1 MRAVD
6 PRETRAEGKE
16 SIVSAFES
24 AQIARHTAIVLAGAA
39 SLSLTVVSGA
49 YIATNMPGLERPGQL
64 AAPSAPIIRDGAPR
78 VGPAPRT
85 GSIRLGEGSSQA
97 AVYRDRPAIT
107 PAVFTAPEPTAQ
119 PAEPQP
125 APTDS
130 AGVGGRVG
138 LGTTYVGARVAPA
151 QTNTV
156 SITLDTNALTV
167 LSGILMSEPVR
178 ERLGVS
184 TDPTGVTQ
192 MRTDVD
198 TRRGE
203 VTLVFSDPTLGEHAL
218 ELDRNPA
225 PGQADRAEG
234 APVDAMTSLPEGTRP
249 EPRKSVDPSAPSEN
263 GTITA

>member
-1 MRAVD
+1 PPH
-6 PRETRAEGKE
+6 PRR
-16 SIVSAFES
+16 
-24 AQIARHTAIVLAGAA
+24 
-39 SLSLTVVSGA
+39 
-49 YIATNMPGLERPGQL
+49 RP
-64 AAPSAPIIRDGAPR
+64 PY
-78 VGPAPRT
+78 PAPAR
-85 GSIRLGEGSSQA
+85 A
-97 AVYRDRPAIT
+97 AR
-107 PAVFTAPEPTAQ
+107 
-119 PAEPQP
+119 
-125 APTDS
+125 
-130 AGVGGRVG
+130 GGGGARVG

-184 TDPTGVTQ
+184 TDPSGVTQ

-225 PGQADRAEG
+225 PGQADRADSG
-234 APVDAMTSLPEGTRP
+234 AVVEDAPDETRP
-249 EPRKSVDPSAPSEN
+249 APAVPAAGSDVV
-263 GTITA
+263 TA

>member
-1 MRAVD
+1 M
-6 PRETRAEGKE
+6 
-16 SIVSAFES
+16 SAFES

-64 AAPSAPIIRDGAPR
+64 AAPSAPIIRDGAPQT
-78 VGPAPRT
+78 GPVHRT
-85 GSIRLGEGSSQA
+85 GSILITDGSGQA
-97 AVYRDRPAIT
+97 AVYRDRPAAA
-107 PAVFTAPEPTAQ
+107 PSVVTAPEATAL
-119 PAEPQP
+119 PAETQP
-125 APTDS
+125 APADR
-130 AGVGGRVG
+130 AGVGGRLG

-167 LSGILMSEPVR
+167 LSGILMSDPLR

-184 TDPTGVTQ
+184 TDPSGVTQ

-225 PGQADRAEG
+225 PGQADRSAS
-234 APVDAMTSLPEGTRP
+234 APVDSSTAPPTDARPAP
-249 EPRKSVDPSAPSEN
+249 EPSTDPAVRGEN
-263 GTITA
+263 RTITA

>member
-49 YIATNMPGLERPGQL
+49 YIATNMPGLDRPGQL
-64 AAPSAPIIRDGAPR
+64 AGPSVPNIRDGAPR
-78 VGPAPRT
+78 PGPAHRT
-85 GSIRLGEGSSQA
+85 GSILLTDGSGQA
-97 AVYRDRPAIT
+97 AVYRDRPAAAPVVVPP
-107 PAVFTAPEPTAQ
+107 PAAAAL

-125 APTDS
+125 APTDP
-130 AGVGGRVG
+130 AGVGGRLG

-167 LSGILMSEPVR
+167 LSGILMSDPIR

-184 TDPTGVTQ
+184 TDPSGVTQ

-225 PGQADRAEG
+225 PGQADRVEDDPAAAQ
-234 APVDAMTSLPEGTRP
+234 APRAAQDKPV
-249 EPRKSVDPSAPSEN
+249 PRDN
-263 GTITA
+263 GSDVVTT